1 MCLKNIESNLKSIA
15 YKKSIPFCYSCYKE
29 APSGVCKTCH
39 SDDLMRLIPGVGC
52 EYGTEWVVEELLKE
66 DLEAVDTEE
75 IFEQMIEECYEET
88 TKVGFMEF
96 STVELMK
103 NNDPIYWSMAQSEY
117 VDGLAQDEQL
127 ISFDNGSNYYWIH
140 DLESY
145 IEENLEEA
153 V

>member
-1 MCLKNIESNLKSIA
+1 M
-15 YKKSIPFCYSCYKE
+15 
-29 APSGVCKTCH
+29 
-39 SDDLMRLIPGVGC
+39 
-52 EYGTEWVVEELLKE
+52 
-66 DLEAVDTEE
+66 EAVDTEE
-75 IFEQMIEECYEET
+75 VFEQMIEECYEET